1 MQSKSKEIK
10 VAVLVIGCVCAFL
23 VTNSYAID
31 DPKYLI
37 RDIINERKDII
48 SYTDTNKMARIIL
61 GKERNSFSKEQ
72 MEEFVDMFEIVI
84 EQSYN
89 RYILDS
95 RRKIDRLSTKYS
107 GSIAVVSGRLDG
119 LNVKFMLYL
128 DRHQDWKIYNLVI
141 DGVNYGILYRTIYK
155 ESIEMCGVE
164 EFLLKLRK
172 KLGS

>member
-1 MQSKSKEIK
+1 MQRKSKK
-10 VAVLVIGCVCAFL
+10 VKVIGWLFAFL
-23 VTNSYAID
+23 VTSSYAVD
-31 DPKYLI
+31 DPKYLV

-48 SYTDTNKMARIIL
+48 SYVDTNKMARIIL
-61 GKERNSFSKEQ
+61 GKKRNSFSKEQ
-72 MEEFVDMFEIVI
+72 MQEFVDMFEVVI
-84 EQSYN
+84 AQSYN
-89 RYILDS
+89 RFILNS
-95 RRKIDRLSTKYS
+95 KRKIDLLSTEYS

-128 DRHQDWKIYNLVI
+128 DKQQEWKIYNLVI
-141 DGVNYGILYRTIYK
+141 DGINYGILYRTIYK

>member
-1 MQSKSKEIK
+1 MRGSCKK
-10 VAVLVIGCVCAFL
+10 VKAIGWLCAFL
-23 VTNSYAID
+23 VTSSYAVD
-31 DPKYLI
+31 DPKYLV

-48 SYTDTNKMARIIL
+48 SYIDTNKMARIIL
-61 GKERNSFSKEQ
+61 GKRRNSFNKEQ
-72 MEEFVDMFEIVI
+72 MEDFVDMFEVVI
-84 EQSYN
+84 AQSYN
-89 RYILDS
+89 RYILNS
-95 RRKIDRLSTKYS
+95 RRKIDLLSTKYS

-128 DRHQDWKIYNLVI
+128 DKQQEWKIYNLVI
-141 DGVNYGILYRTIYK
+141 DGINYGILYRTIYK

>member
-1 MQSKSKEIK
+1 MRGSCKK
-10 VAVLVIGCVCAFL
+10 VKAIGWLCAFL
-23 VTNSYAID
+23 VTSSYAVD
-31 DPKYLI
+31 DPKYLV

-48 SYTDTNKMARIIL
+48 SYVDTNKMARIIL
-61 GKERNSFSKEQ
+61 GKKRNSFSKEQ
-72 MEEFVDMFEIVI
+72 MKEFVDMFEVVI
-84 EQSYN
+84 AQSYN
-89 RYILDS
+89 RFILNS
-95 RRKIDRLSTKYS
+95 KRKIDLLSTEYS

-128 DRHQDWKIYNLVI
+128 DKQQEWKIYNLVI
-141 DGVNYGILYRTIYK
+141 DGINYGILYRTIYK

>member
-10 VAVLVIGCVCAFL
+10 VIVLVIGCVCAFL

-72 MEEFVDMFEIVI
+72 MEEFVDMFEIVK

-95 RRKIDRLSTKYS
+95 RRKIDLLSTKYS

-119 LNVKFMLYL
+119 LSVKFMLYL
-128 DRHQDWKIYNLVI
+128 GRHQEWKIYNLVI
-141 DGVNYGILYRTIYK
+141 DGVNYGMLYRTIYK

>member
-1 MQSKSKEIK
+1 MRDSCKKIK
-10 VAVLVIGCVCAFL
+10 VIAWLCAFL
-23 VTNSYAID
+23 VTSSYAVD
-31 DPKYLI
+31 DPKYLV

-48 SYTDTNKMARIIL
+48 SYVDTNKMARIIL
-61 GKERNSFSKEQ
+61 GKKRNSFSKEQ
-72 MEEFVDMFEIVI
+72 MKEFVDMFEVVI
-84 EQSYN
+84 AQSYN
-89 RYILDS
+89 SYVLDS

-128 DRHQDWKIYNLVI
+128 DKHQDWKIYNLVI
-141 DGVNYGILYRTIYK
+141 DGINYGILYRTIYK

>member
-1 MQSKSKEIK
+1 MQGKSKKIK
-10 VAVLVIGCVCAFL
+10 VIGWLFAFL
-23 VTNSYAID
+23 VTSSYAVD
-31 DPKYLI
+31 DPKYLV

-48 SYTDTNKMARIIL
+48 SYVDTNKMARIIL
-61 GKERNSFSKEQ
+61 GKRRNSFTKEQ
-72 MEEFVDMFEIVI
+72 MEDFVDMFEVVI
-84 EQSYN
+84 AQSYN
-89 RYILDS
+89 RFILNS
-95 RRKIDRLSTKYS
+95 KRKIDLLSTKYS

-128 DRHQDWKIYNLVI
+128 DKQQEWKIYNLVI
-141 DGVNYGILYRTIYK
+141 DGINYGILYRTIYK

>member
-1 MQSKSKEIK
+1 MRDSCKKIK
-10 VAVLVIGCVCAFL
+10 VVAWLCAFL
-23 VTNSYAID
+23 VTSSYAVD
-31 DPKYLI
+31 DPKYLV

-48 SYTDTNKMARIIL
+48 SYVDTNKMAKIIL
-61 GKERNSFSKEQ
+61 GRNRVRFSKEQ

-84 EQSYN
+84 TQSYDS
-89 RYILDS
+89 YILNN
-95 RRKIDRLSTKYS
+95 RRKIDLLSTKYS

-128 DRHQDWKIYNLVI
+128 DKQQEWKIYNLVI
-141 DGVNYGILYRTIYK
+141 DGINYGILYRTIYK

>member
-1 MQSKSKEIK
+1 MQGKSKK
-10 VAVLVIGCVCAFL
+10 VKVIGWLFAFL
-23 VTNSYAID
+23 VTSSYAVD
-31 DPKYLI
+31 DPKYLV

-48 SYTDTNKMARIIL
+48 SYVDTNKMARIIL
-61 GKERNSFSKEQ
+61 GKKRNSFTKEQ
-72 MEEFVDMFEIVI
+72 MEDFVDMFEVVI
-84 EQSYN
+84 AQSYN
-89 RYILDS
+89 RFILNS
-95 RRKIDRLSTKYS
+95 KRKIDLLSTKYS

-128 DRHQDWKIYNLVI
+128 DKQQEWKIYNLVI
-141 DGVNYGILYRTIYK
+141 DGINYGILYRTIYK

>member
-1 MQSKSKEIK
+1 MRDSCKK
-10 VAVLVIGCVCAFL
+10 VKAIGWLCAFL
-23 VTNSYAID
+23 VTSSYAVD
-31 DPKYLI
+31 DPKYLV

-48 SYTDTNKMARIIL
+48 SYVDTNKMARIIL
-61 GKERNSFSKEQ
+61 GKKRNSFSKEQ
-72 MEEFVDMFEIVI
+72 MKEFVDMFEVVI
-84 EQSYN
+84 AQSYN
-89 RYILDS
+89 RFILNN
-95 RRKIDRLSTKYS
+95 RRKIDLLSTKYS

-128 DRHQDWKIYNLVI
+128 DKQQEWKIYNLVI
-141 DGVNYGILYRTIYK
+141 DGINYGILYRTIYK

>member
-1 MQSKSKEIK
+1 MRDSCKKIK
-10 VAVLVIGCVCAFL
+10 VIAWLCAFL
-23 VTNSYAID
+23 VTSSYAVD
-31 DPKYLI
+31 DPKYLV

-48 SYTDTNKMARIIL
+48 SYVDTNKMARIIL
-61 GKERNSFSKEQ
+61 GKKRNSFSKEQ
-72 MEEFVDMFEIVI
+72 MKEFVDMFEVVI
-84 EQSYN
+84 AQSYN
-89 RYILDS
+89 RFILNS
-95 RRKIDRLSTKYS
+95 RRKIDLLSTKYS

-128 DRHQDWKIYNLVI
+128 DKQQEWKIYNLVI
-141 DGVNYGILYRTIYK
+141 DGINYGILYRTIYK

>member
-10 VAVLVIGCVCAFL
+10 VIVLVIGCVCAFL

-37 RDIINERKDII
+37 RDLINERKDIM

-95 RRKIDRLSTKYS
+95 RRKIDLLSTKYS

-119 LNVKFMLYL
+119 LSVKFMLYL
-128 DRHQDWKIYNLVI
+128 DKHQDWKIYNLVI
-141 DGVNYGILYRTIYK
+141 DGINYGILYRTIYK

>member
-1 MQSKSKEIK
+1 MQGKSKKIK
-10 VAVLVIGCVCAFL
+10 VIGWLFAFL
-23 VTNSYAID
+23 VTSSYAVD
-31 DPKYLI
+31 DPKYLV

-48 SYTDTNKMARIIL
+48 SYIDTNKMARIIL
-61 GKERNSFSKEQ
+61 GKRRNSFNKEQ
-72 MEEFVDMFEIVI
+72 MEDFVDMFEIVI
-84 EQSYN
+84 AQSYDS
-89 RYILDS
+89 YILNN
-95 RRKIDRLSTKYS
+95 RRKIDLLSTKYS

-128 DRHQDWKIYNLVI
+128 DKQQEWKIYNLVI
-141 DGVNYGILYRTIYK
+141 DGINYGILYRTIYK

>member
-48 SYTDTNKMARIIL
+48 SYTDTNKMANIIL
-61 GKERNSFSKEQ
+61 GRNRGKFSKEQ
-72 MEEFVDMFEIVI
+72 MEDFVDMFETII
-84 EQSYN
+84 AQSYN
-89 RYILDS
+89 SYILDS
-95 RRKIDRLSTKYS
+95 RRKIDLLSTKYS

-119 LNVKFMLYL
+119 LSVKFMLYL

-141 DGVNYGILYRTIYK
+141 YGVNYGMLYRTIYK
-155 ESIEMCGVE
+155 ESIDICGVE

>member
-10 VAVLVIGCVCAFL
+10 VIVLVIGCVCAFL

-95 RRKIDRLSTKYS
+95 RRKIDLLSTKYS

-119 LNVKFMLYL
+119 LSVKFMLYL
-128 DRHQDWKIYNLVI
+128 GRHQEWKIYNLVI
-141 DGVNYGILYRTIYK
+141 DGVNYGMLYRTIYK

>member
-1 MQSKSKEIK
+1 MRGSCKK
-10 VAVLVIGCVCAFL
+10 VKAIGWLCAFL
-23 VTNSYAID
+23 VTSSYAVD
-31 DPKYLI
+31 DPKYLV

-48 SYTDTNKMARIIL
+48 SYIDTNKMARIIL
-61 GKERNSFSKEQ
+61 GKRRNSFNKEQ
-72 MEEFVDMFEIVI
+72 MEDFVDMFEIVI
-84 EQSYN
+84 AQSYN
-89 RYILDS
+89 RYILNS
-95 RRKIDRLSTKYS
+95 RRKIDLLSTKYS

-128 DRHQDWKIYNLVI
+128 DKQQEWKIYNLVI
-141 DGVNYGILYRTIYK
+141 DGINYGILYRTIYK